1 MASGYPSLHP
11 AQRAIVQELGI
22 SSAAVTQG
30 WGHAKASAG
39 YHDAEGTY
47 GGPFS
52 SCLDLSVSALTS
64 DLLNRLAQA
73 AICPFVRTAA
83 TGWNGSAHC
92 HCVTVGLRDGRGNV
106 TILPGPRSQ
115 ILDWIRGLSGL
126 VGHREQP
133 AWNGWLQNAEQRA
146 DLRRHYEGWAPDLAT
161 GVWRGDDRIPCYAW
175 LEFGRVVRA
184 DVRRLGEAL
193 GGRVTW
199 TSNGAH
205 LYDDHG
211 KEVAL
216 HTGKLEV
223 DYYRAD
229 VREIAEAF
237 GYQVGFRALDG
248 GTSCRVDLSR

>member
-1 MASGYPSLHP
+1 MPNGYSSLHP
-11 AQRAIVQELGI
+11 AQRAILQEIGLP
-22 SSAAVTQG
+22 SAAVTQG
-30 WGHAKASAG
+30 WGHAAASAG

-52 SCLDLSVSALTS
+52 SCLDLKVGAVTS
-64 DLLNRLAQA
+64 EILNRLAQA
-73 AICPFVRTAA
+73 SICPFVRTRE
-83 TGWNGSAHC
+83 TGWRGSEHV

-106 TILPGPRSQ
+106 TIKPGPRSQ

-133 AWNGWLQNAEQRA
+133 AWNGWLQNSEQRA
-146 DLRRHYEGWAPDLAT
+146 DMRRHYEGWVPDLAT
-161 GVWRGDDRIPCYAW
+161 GVWRGDERLPCYAW
-175 LEFGRVVRA
+175 YEGLQQTVRC

-199 TSNGAH
+199 TSNGGH

-211 KEVAL
+211 REVAL
-216 HTGKLEV
+216 RSGKLEV
-223 DYYRAD
+223 AYFRAD

-237 GYQVGFRALDG
+237 GYEVGFTTNGA
-248 GTSCRVDLSR
+248 SCRVELTR